1 MNETEEDIHKKLL
14 DRIIEI
20 ELDMFMRVR
29 TSEPSACQERPETF
43 RIMREMNH
51 FFYSNEMLQSYLE
64 DLESA
69 LASGRNLL
77 TEKYARMDD
86 LIPPL
91 KSNPLITE
99 IVKIEKEWMNDLQTR
114 YPLTFKNP
122 VERFGNY
129 LSSELE
135 TYSDRSL
142 ELLFRDLIKAKEDGV
157 NLAEERYSHL
167 FKRIGYGSISEVEEK
182 NRSNL

>member
-1 MNETEEDIHKKLL
+1 MTESEENAHKKLL

-20 ELDMFMRVR
+20 ELDMFLRVR
-29 TSEPSACQERPETF
+29 TSEPSACQEHPETF

-51 FFYSNEMLQSYLE
+51 FFYSNEMLQSYLQ

-77 TEKYARMDD
+77 TEKYARMDN
-86 LIPPL
+86 LIPSL
-91 KSNPLITE
+91 KRNPLIAE
-99 IVKIEKEWMNDLQTR
+99 IVKIEQEWMNDLQTR

-122 VERFGNY
+122 VERFSNY

-135 TYSDRSL
+135 TYSDKSL
-142 ELLFRDLIKAKEDGV
+142 ELLFRDLMKAKHERI

-167 FKRIGYGSISEVEEK
+167 FQRIGYGSISEVEER
-182 NRSNL
+182 NRTR